1 MRDFEAAMRSANLL
15 GDLGTETTFY
25 DMSKQSRSLSA
36 MTSKSLKLFGEEMDT
51 SLAYMRPSIKKL
63 IVDNVVP
70 IVDTMRLANTETKS
84 GYGGSTGSGSSL
96 SFTTSW
102 AYDFIDPDIVS
113 AAGSTAVY
121 PGAGHGITTDN
132 RRTWTRSV
140 TVPPLVSAPSVRG
153 TPTPFITGLVAAV
166 GTPVD
171 LQVQEEEAMIFLGMV
186 DKTDVN
192 HIATAMQVVYN
203 SDTMNYWNMP
213 FESLEDK
220 NESIVLWEMPQ
231 AVIVPPEQSIQI
243 NVRYDETGTSYMYPL
258 VIRFLRSSDM
268 RTL

>member
-1 MRDFEAAMRSANLL
+1 MAMRSVNMLDTL
-15 GDLGTETTFY
+15 GAETTFF

-36 MTSKSLKLFGEEMDT
+36 MTSKSLKLFGEEMDA

-96 SFTTSW
+96 SYTMSW
-102 AYDFIDPDIVS
+102 AFDFVDPDRVGTAPVYP
-113 AAGSTAVY
+113 AAGHAV
-121 PGAGHGITTDN
+121 AVDN
-132 RRTWTRSV
+132 RRTWTRPV
-140 TVPPLVSAPSVRG
+140 GAVSVRNA
-153 TPTPFITGLVAAV
+153 PTPFITGRVAVV

-171 LQVQEEEAMIFLGMV
+171 LQVVEEEALIFLGMI
-186 DKTDVN
+186 DKTDVK
-192 HIATAMQVVYN
+192 HLATAMQVVYN

-220 NESIVLWEMPQ
+220 NESVVLWEMPQ
-231 AVIVPPEQSIQI
+231 PVIVPPEQSIQI
-243 NVRYDETGTSYMYPL
+243 NVRYDDTGTSYMYPL
-258 VIRFLRSSDM
+258 VMRFLRSSDM